1 MKRIKTKIIVLKCKK
16 EIVLKCKKDYY
27 KDKARDYLSKYIKKE
42 DPFFQS
48 LLLSVGKITKFMY
61 SMFPPDY

>member
-42 DPFFQS
+42 DPFF
-48 LLLSVGKITKFMY
+48 
-61 SMFPPDY
+61 